1 MAEPRSLRRSR
12 GATKERGNGVV
23 GRIWLAIAIVVFY
36 PLKALLARTRL
47 IGLEHVPAQGGALL
61 VLNHISHLDPIYD
74 AVSVH
79 RAGRL
84 PRFLA
89 KHTLWNYPVLRGVL
103 RGVEQIPVYRGSVNA
118 QQSLRDAH
126 RALEQGKVVLIYP
139 DGTITKDPEGWPM
152 TPKVGVARLALE
164 HDVPVIPVARWG
176 TREILDGYHK
186 RFRPFPRKRVTMRFG
201 APADLSEYRER
212 EADTRVL
219 REVTELLM
227 RRVRDQLAEIREEPA
242 PSSFY
247 SGSRRAE
254 RNDDHV

>member
-118 QQSLRDAH
+118 QQSLREAH

-152 TPKVGVARLALE
+152 IPKVGVARLALE

-186 RFRPFPRKRVTMRFG
+186 RFRPFPRKRVTLRFG
-201 APADLSEYRER
+201 APEDLAEYRAG
-212 EADTRVL
+212 EADTKVL

-227 RRVRDQLAEIREEPA
+227 RRVRDQLADIREEPA

-247 SGSRRAE
+247 SGARRAE

>member
-1 MAEPRSLRRSR
+1 M
-12 GATKERGNGVV
+12 V

-36 PLKALLARTRL
+36 PLKTLLARTRL

-103 RGVEQIPVYRGSVNA
+103 RGVEQIPVYRGSVSA

-186 RFRPFPRKRVTMRFG
+186 RFRPFPRKRVTLRFG
-201 APADLSEYRER
+201 APEDLSEYRAGEV
-212 EADTRVL
+212 DTKVL

-227 RRVRDQLAEIREEPA
+227 RRVRDQLADIREEPA
-242 PSSFY
+242 PASFY
-247 SGSRRAE
+247 SGSRRVE